1 VTLDTNVC
9 SPYAARHPPE
19 TWPEGAALA
28 PDLPAQVAVVWH
40 PLTRAP
46 RAFVWRRR
54 RWRVERVLQRW
65 SIDTGWWDD
74 DVRVDR
80 RYLRVVAEGRV
91 FDLYFDR
98 RRHRWYLER
107 AL

>member
-1 VTLDTNVC
+1 MSRGSSVPITV
-9 SPYAARHPPE
+9 S
-19 TWPEGAALA
+19 
-28 PDLPAQVAVVWH
+28 WH

-46 RAFVWRRR
+46 RAFTWRAR

-65 SIDTGWWDD
+65 SIDTGWWNDEI
-74 DVRVDR
+74 RVDR

-91 FDLYFDR
+91 FDLCFDR
-98 RRHRWYLER
+98 RERRWYLAR

>member
-1 VTLDTNVC
+1 MFALRCAPHDRTATRELNV
-9 SPYAARHPPE
+9 
-19 TWPEGAALA
+19 
-28 PDLPAQVAVVWH
+28 QVAQGLPTPITVVWR

-46 RAFVWRRR
+46 KAFVWRER

-65 SIDTGWWDD
+65 SIDTGWWSDE
-74 DVRVDR
+74 VRVDR

-91 FDLYFDR
+91 FDLYLDRAR
-98 RRHRWYLER
+98 RRWFLER

>member
-1 VTLDTNVC
+1 LTKV
-9 SPYAARHPPE
+9 AQ
-19 TWPEGAALA
+19 G
-28 PDLPAQVAVVWH
+28 LPTPITVAWR

-46 RAFVWRRR
+46 KAFQWHDR

-65 SIDTGWWDD
+65 SIDTGWWSDE
-74 DVRVDR
+74 VRVDR

-91 FDLYFDR
+91 FDLFFDR
-98 RRHRWYLER
+98 LRRRWFLER